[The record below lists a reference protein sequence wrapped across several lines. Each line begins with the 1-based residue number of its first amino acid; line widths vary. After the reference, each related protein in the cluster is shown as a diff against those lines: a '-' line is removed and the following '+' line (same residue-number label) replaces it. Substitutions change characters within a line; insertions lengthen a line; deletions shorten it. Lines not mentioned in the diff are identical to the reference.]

1 MTQPAPRSRF
11 RTLAAAVFF
20 AACGV
25 AGSFAGRFYGNAF
38 DGQQAWIGPA
48 ILIGSLA
55 CFVAGLLLLPAA
67 VRAVRQRSPEAGKG
81 GPA

>member
-38 DGQQAWIGPA
+38 DGKQAWIGPA

-67 VRAVRQRSPEAGKG
+67 VRSVRARRAGNNSG
-81 GPA
+81 TAP

>member
-1 MTQPAPRSRF
+1 MNQPAPRSRF
-11 RTLAAAVFF
+11 RILATAVFL

-25 AGSFAGRFYGNAF
+25 AGSFAGSFYGNAF
-38 DGQQAWIGPA
+38 DGKQAWIGPA

-67 VRAVRQRSPEAGKG
+67 IRAVRARKHANLRG
-81 GPA
+81 

>member
-1 MTQPAPRSRF
+1 MTQPASRF
-11 RTLAAAVFF
+11 RTLAAALFF

-38 DGQQAWIGPA
+38 DGKQAWIGPA

-67 VRAVRQRSPEAGKG
+67 IRDLRARKDASLRG
-81 GPA
+81 GAR